1 MKSLSPLSAAL
12 ILAAAISAVPAALR
26 AAPGAEQAA
35 ASPPTATSPA
45 EPAAPGAATAAG
57 SEGSA
62 DEASAAADP
71 RADRRQRGER
81 GERGG
86 GGGQPGARLLEADT
100 DMNGLISK
108 EEWSVAGRPEQIF
121 TMFDTNADGNLNM
134 EELREGVRKIRE
146 RRGGS

>member
-26 AAPGAEQAA
+26 AAPGAEQTA

-45 EPAAPGAATAAG
+45 EPAAQGAATAAG

-62 DEASAAADP
+62 DEASAAAEP
-71 RADRRQRGER
+71 RAERRQR

-100 DMNGLISK
+100 DKNGLISK

-134 EELREGVRKIRE
+134 DELREGVRKIRE
-146 RRGGS
+146 RRGGG